1 MKVVKNMKEELRN
14 HLEQTHW
21 LPSSIKLEMLQKT
34 DDCGIE
40 IGYPE
45 WYKND
50 DAVTRYYDGVSI

>member
-1 MKVVKNMKEELRN
+1 MKEELRK
-14 HLEQTHW
+14 HLEETHW
-21 LPSSIKLEMLQKT
+21 LPSSIKLDMLQKI
-34 DDCGIE
+34 DDYGIE